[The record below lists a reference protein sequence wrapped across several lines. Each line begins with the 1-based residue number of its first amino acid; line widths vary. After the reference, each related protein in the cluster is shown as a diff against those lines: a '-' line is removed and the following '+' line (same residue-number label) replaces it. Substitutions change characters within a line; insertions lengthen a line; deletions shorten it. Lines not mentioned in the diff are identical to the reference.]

1 MHSELP
7 SFKCQARPDL
17 MKGIVCRIVFQTIE
31 MTDLGQTGRRI
42 QSKICYNQ
50 MYLWY
55 VIVVQRFCVVRSV
68 QLILAARASAKTDDP
83 LVPIPPIFF
92 GREIF
97 FQLTQENVFLS
108 FCLFH
113 RYLQHICWI
122 WAIIPRGIQSSDIQY
137 IGVASSIYF
146 ISTKRPALDRN
157 LWFQIFSLFSLLITN
172 QI

>member
-1 MHSELP
+1 MEASDCSPPPIHGSIPMHSELP

-83 LVPIPPIFF
+83 LVPIPPIFLVGKF
-92 GREIF
+92 SSSSPKKMFFFLFVCSIDICNIF
-97 FQLTQENVFLS
+97 AGYER
-108 FCLFH
+108 LFPEESN
-113 RYLQHICWI
+113 Q
-122 WAIIPRGIQSSDIQY
+122 
-137 IGVASSIYF
+137 VTSSI
-146 ISTKRPALDRN
+146 
-157 LWFQIFSLFSLLITN
+157 
-172 QI
+172 